1 MHISREFFQHFS
13 RIPVLG
19 KIEDVD
25 ICANGCSAIQQQL
38 LWICWHFLRK
48 DWSNFWHQKS
58 QKDSRSSSCHDM
70 PISRGLIYRYCKYSH
85 DEGKNWIF
93 EQIPIRE
100 KNSKWSRTF
109 IFEITVKKKISH
121 LRKRLKNSLWKFHG
135 HIYFMRAWI
144 WKFLTFLARSI
155 YIRYGSKVAS

>member
-19 KIEDVD
+19 KIEDVN
-25 ICANGCSAIQQQL
+25 ICENDCFAIQQQL

-48 DWSNFWHQKS
+48 DWSKFWHQKI
-58 QKDSRSSSCHDM
+58 QKDSRSSSCQDM

-85 DEGKNWIF
+85 DEGKKWIF

-100 KNSKWSRTF
+100 KKIQSEAEHSFLKLQSRKKYLIWENVWRIRCENFTV
-109 IFEITVKKKISH
+109 IFTSWE
-121 LRKRLKNSLWKFHG
+121 REFGNSLLF
-135 HIYFMRAWI
+135 
-144 WKFLTFLARSI
+144 
-155 YIRYGSKVAS
+155 

>member
-19 KIEDVD
+19 KIEDID

-58 QKDSRSSSCHDM
+58 QKDSRSSSCQDM

-85 DEGKNWIF
+85 DEGKKWIF

-100 KNSKWSRTF
+100 KKIKVKQNIHFWNYSQEKNISSEKTF
-109 IFEITVKKKISH
+109 EEFAVKISRSYLPH
-121 LRKRLKNSLWKFHG
+121 ESMNLEIPYFFITKYIYKISLN
-135 HIYFMRAWI
+135 
-144 WKFLTFLARSI
+144 
-155 YIRYGSKVAS
+155 